1 VVNDTYGSA
10 WRRIAGRLLCLL
22 FLCAGPVMGHEGM
35 VTFHPFQLTNWNG
48 ETVTLESLEGKT
60 AIVVFTYAK
69 CAFECP
75 LVTAYLK
82 DLDREIGSPDAIRY
96 VHISV
101 NPADDT
107 AEEARKHF
115 LKFEIDPVQDPRWL
129 FLNGPPD
136 RIEGCLMDNGI
147 SVRKRTVPG
156 GFLIQHEIRVNVLD
170 PDGHIVEAFDTYLW
184 DKEKMLDAVKR
195 SLPAR

>member
-1 VVNDTYGSA
+1 MKDTPGSA
-10 WRRIAGRLLCLL
+10 WRHIAGRLLCLL
-22 FLCAGPVMGHEGM
+22 FLCAGPVISHEGM

-60 AIVVFTYAK
+60 AIVVFTYAR

-75 LVTAYLK
+75 LVTTYLK

-107 AEEARKHF
+107 DEEARKHF
-115 LKFEIDPVQDPRWL
+115 LKFGIDPVQDPRWL
-129 FLNGPPD
+129 FLVGPAD
-136 RIEGCLMDNGI
+136 GIEACLIDNGI

-170 PDGHIVEAFDTYLW
+170 SDGHIVETFDTYLW
-184 DKEKMLDAVKR
+184 DKEKMLNAVKR
-195 SLPAR
+195 SLPSR